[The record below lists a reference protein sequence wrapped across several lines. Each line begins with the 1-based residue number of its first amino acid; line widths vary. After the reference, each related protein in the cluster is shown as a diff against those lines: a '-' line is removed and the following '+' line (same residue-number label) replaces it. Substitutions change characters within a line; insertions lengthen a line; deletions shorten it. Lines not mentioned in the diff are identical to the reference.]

1 MGIETAL
8 EIEGSS
14 MFPSLLVLGLL
25 SGSFALFIDGV
36 SRTFSSVSLS

>member
-8 EIEGSS
+8 EIEGPS
-14 MFPSLLVLGLL
+14 MLPSLLVLGLL
-25 SGSFALFIDGV
+25 SGSFDLFMDVV